1 VEPDVQREQ
10 SAVKDSQSDTQNPN
24 MKKALL
30 ALAAIAVSGS
40 AFAQGTLIFKTLGVQ
55 KADGSGTYNVPLYA
69 SNGDN
74 IQGLIAVGNGNSTAP
89 AGTLPG
95 GVTVGL
101 FTAGAAANATPFA
114 QGVLGTT
121 TATGPFVVTPAS
133 QTVAVPGAAPGTTAT
148 ILIRAWQGTSFAN
161 ASTQGGQNF
170 GEWQITTRPLG
181 GDPGGGA
188 LPVTPPTLTG
198 FGPETGA
205 GFELNQVVVPEPS
218 TIALGVLGI
227 GALVAARRRK

>member
-1 VEPDVQREQ
+1 
-10 SAVKDSQSDTQNPN
+10 
-24 MKKALL
+24 MI
-30 ALAAIAVSGS
+30 AASGS
-40 AFAQGTLIFKTLGVQ
+40 AFAQGTLIFKTLGIQ

-74 IQGLIAVGNGNSTAP
+74 IQGTIAVANDNSTAP

-101 FTAGAAANATPFA
+101 FTAGAAVGATPFA

-121 TATGPFVVTPAS
+121 AATGPFVVTPAS
-133 QTVAVPGAAPGTTAT
+133 QTVAVPNSPAGSTPT
-148 ILIRAWQGTSFAN
+148 ILIRAWQGASYAN
-161 ASTQGGQNF
+161 ASTTANQNYR
-170 GEWQITTRPLG
+170 EWSITTRPLG
-181 GDPGGGA
+181 GDPGGGG
-188 LPVTPPTLTG
+188 LPITPPTLTG